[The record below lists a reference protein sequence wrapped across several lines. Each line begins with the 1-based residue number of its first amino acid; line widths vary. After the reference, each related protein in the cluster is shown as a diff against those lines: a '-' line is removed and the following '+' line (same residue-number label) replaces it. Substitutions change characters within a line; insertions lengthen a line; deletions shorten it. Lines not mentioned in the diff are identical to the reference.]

1 MAQDI
6 EIRDREKPPLDGAF
20 VMAPNHHSE
29 IDLPGRG
36 GRDVEDGRLPRFLAK
51 DSLFRVPVL
60 GAALRATGMVP
71 VARGNLASQALEQA
85 KTVVEQR
92 SGVIVYP
99 EGTLTRDPDLWP
111 MRGKSGAVRIAL
123 AGGIPVIR
131 LRTGASSS
139 SCRATASSGSG
150 RRGAA
155 SRWSSATPWTCSIP
169 ANRATDR
176 AAVEEG
182 TNASWRP
189 SHRCSSSCGARK
201 HPGALTRPSTGRQ
214 RRGGMTP
221 PRVTVL
227 GAGSWGTTFGKI
239 LADGGARVTMW
250 ARRPEQAHEIDEAK
264 RN

>member
-1 MAQDI
+1 VSVAPVSAEKASSPFIFRLLAAIVVPLVAWFAKI
-6 EIRDREKPPLDGAF
+6 EIRDREKLPLDGAF

-29 IDLPGRG
+29 IDPLI
-36 GRDVEDGRLPRFLAK
+36 VAVATWKMGRLPRFLAK

-71 VARGNLASQALEQA
+71 VARGNQASQVLEQA

-123 AGGIPVIR
+123 AGGIPVIPLAHWGEQQFMPRYGKLR
-131 LRTGASSS
+131 LWPP
-139 SCRATASSGSG
+139 
-150 RRGAA
+150 RRRVTVVVGDAVDL
-155 SRWSSATPWTCSIP
+155 SDL

-182 TNASWRP
+182 TERVMAAITSLLEQLRGEKAP
-189 SHRCSSSCGARK
+189 SERWDPSK
-201 HPGALTRPSTGRQ
+201 HGQAETGR
-214 RRGGMTP
+214 M
-221 PRVTVL
+221 
-227 GAGSWGTTFGKI
+227 
-239 LADGGARVTMW
+239 
-250 ARRPEQAHEIDEAK
+250 
-264 RN
+264 

>member
-1 MAQDI
+1 MSVAPVSAEKASSPFIFRLLAAIVVPLVAWFAKI
-6 EIRDREKPPLDGAF
+6 EIRDREKLPLDGAF

-29 IDLPGRG
+29 IDPLI
-36 GRDVEDGRLPRFLAK
+36 VAVATWKMGRLPRFLAK

-71 VARGNLASQALEQA
+71 VARGNQASQALEQA

-123 AGGIPVIR
+123 AGGIPVIPLAHWGEQQFMPRYGKLR
-131 LRTGASSS
+131 LWPP
-139 SCRATASSGSG
+139 
-150 RRGAA
+150 RRRVTVVVGDAVDL
-155 SRWSSATPWTCSIP
+155 SDL

-182 TNASWRP
+182 TERVMAAITSLLEQLRGEKAP
-189 SHRCSSSCGARK
+189 SERWDPSK
-201 HPGALTRPSTGRQ
+201 HGQAETGR
-214 RRGGMTP
+214 M
-221 PRVTVL
+221 
-227 GAGSWGTTFGKI
+227 
-239 LADGGARVTMW
+239 
-250 ARRPEQAHEIDEAK
+250 
-264 RN
+264 